1 MSCIKQL
8 PRSKTVVDINSFC
21 TIKLVMVMWKP
32 DGGGQK
38 KLKRKED
45 CIHKRNTIENI
56 FSILKNSQ
64 YTF

>member
-45 CIHKRNTIENI
+45 CIHKRNTI
-56 FSILKNSQ
+56 
-64 YTF
+64 